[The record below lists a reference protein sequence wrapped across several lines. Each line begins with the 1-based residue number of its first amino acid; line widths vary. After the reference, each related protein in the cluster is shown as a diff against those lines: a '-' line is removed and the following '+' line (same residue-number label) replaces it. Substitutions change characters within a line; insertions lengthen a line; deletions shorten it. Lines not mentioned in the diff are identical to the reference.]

1 MGPQEPY
8 EQSSAPLGKDSG
20 LKGPSPNT
28 EAWPRA
34 ALAPEPSSGQEPAQ
48 HHHPVP
54 ELPDGPA
61 PSSPTVLLKPH
72 VPMPP
77 QTTGPALH
85 DPLTR
90 HQAFLGP
97 PERGAWVAKFGLP
110 GGQPTGWGPSS
121 HCILMPLVLMQ
132 SGAGPPVSSWK
143 QVQEMQG
150 LCPPDCS
157 ARPLPAHSAGPLATL
172 AVFLISPQ
180 APPQR

>member
-1 MGPQEPY
+1 MNNPQPLWAKPLA
-8 EQSSAPLGKDSG
+8 SKAPPQIRRPGRGQPLT
-20 LKGPSPNT
+20 L
-28 EAWPRA
+28 
-34 ALAPEPSSGQEPAQ
+34 EPSSGQEPGQ

-54 ELPDGPA
+54 ELPNSPA
-61 PSSPTVLLKPH
+61 PSSPTVLLKPRM
-72 VPMPP
+72 PLPP

-97 PERGAWVAKFGLP
+97 PERRACVAKLGLP

-121 HCILMPLVLMQ
+121 QCILMPLVLMQ

-143 QVQEMQG
+143 QAQEMQG

-157 ARPLPAHSAGPLATL
+157 A
-172 AVFLISPQ
+172 VFFQPI
-180 APPQR
+180 